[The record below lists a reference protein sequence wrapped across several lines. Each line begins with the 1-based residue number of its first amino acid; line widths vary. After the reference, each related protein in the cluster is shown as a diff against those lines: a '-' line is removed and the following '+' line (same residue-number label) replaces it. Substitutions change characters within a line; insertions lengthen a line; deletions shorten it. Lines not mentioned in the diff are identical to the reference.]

1 MYYNYVFA
9 YTASLV
15 LEQRINEATGQL
27 WTADE
32 RTAEAMRLYPD
43 AFLHLAVGILDAP
56 SLQTIGHPA
65 FTRKGKEHP
74 WACARSRLCQGRRPR
89 VQNPLGWVHNP
100 QSLARF
106 RYYINNRSAAA

>member
-43 AFLHLAVGILDAP
+43 AFLHPQRAVAADYRPPGLHAQGQGAP
-56 SLQTIGHPA
+56 V
-65 FTRKGKEHP
+65 
-74 WACARSRLCQGRRPR
+74 ACARSLLCQGRRPR